1 MEFLRQLSSYIGGGP
16 AEVEETEEQRFQRER
31 RQAKLRMLSRSQRGV
46 ILDDLKAS
54 VTEVFQL
61 LAESQK
67 QVNQATIASSTME
80 SVDDNNKKVL
90 ILNDDI
96 PAVSKLCANL
106 DRCFSHGLRRVENDE
121 TQSVKFFGLLKW
133 TCTRLGAIHQQR
145 MAHGVD
151 GAGSANLSKQAVQ
164 LATSSLEPELPRN
177 VRGFLACVRTAN
189 NLSNVQQDEG
199 KARAFIRQA
208 LNTHIFLE
216 CMRVTLNEANDDL
229 LMSYFT
235 EYALFRQKEEIATF
249 LSLLDGLD
257 TLSFGFMVN
266 DMRLDL
272 SPDIQPFNTP
282 LPKPVPQI
290 AEAPPAELIDPE
302 DMIQGRV
309 RLSGEDYECNLLASK
324 LMSHR
329 QLNAKFDTSNNGN
342 PLADVLKRAKT
353 SQALDDATSAVLR
366 FLEIGLPEYDVFG
379 APLLEVVCNPFL
391 CGLARFDTAL
401 GLPDV
406 VEACVCYLHRK
417 LATPG
422 LFQVH
427 LASEHVLDLRDAIEE
442 LGGFHKSM
450 AIDPHEVISVLLQ
463 YLWELPEALLTEDRL
478 DAFVS
483 IGKNMAMDEVTQ
495 VKSLRALVNDLPWYV
510 KPLLERLLHLFAR
523 AFTPEFQHKSGLEL
537 HTLSLLLAPILLR
550 PTRSFRFSELDE
562 PAFRR
567 FPLAGHIPIKHRFPS
582 NLYSEYPSEEAERMA
597 SEVQALRKLKQQAE
611 DGALVLE
618 LLITHQDAILRDI
631 RDEMATHRA
640 ALEVKVG
647 HMEKVRL
654 RLAERIDVTKPY
666 HVSLLRTLWSGL
678 LPLDE
683 TASDYNANLALE
695 KAESV
700 DVTALLHSS
709 RWLASG
715 FHTKDPLGG
724 FRGGGLLSLE
734 CLAFFVHEYKEKAQN
749 MMTRNAQPGG
759 SRYPFPVAAINVM
772 RMLIKLLMLDQVPA
786 SSSKLILHAE
796 TGVDTVLQMQVAER
810 VSRTPFW
817 KVFDEEHAF
826 EKLFSM
832 SFMVLDL
839 HWLRSGATQMGFN
852 PVLDTTRRQM
862 GWLLEQAPR
871 SIDEMWTLWMQV
883 REQQV
888 KKVPAS
894 SSSSSAGNQPAHS
907 DPLLLDETA
916 MLVETALD
924 EEALADQMMLNL
936 KQKDKDRMAS
946 QAKYLEEKLAALE
959 TTSFPEY
966 CDDNIAKLTALDINE
981 TLESL

>member
-1 MEFLRQLSSYIGGGP
+1 MELLRQLSSYLGGS

-54 VTEVFQL
+54 VTEVLTL
-61 LAESQK
+61 LAENQK
-67 QVNQATIASSTME
+67 AVNQATMASATMA
-80 SVDDNNKKVL
+80 SVDDNNTKVL

-96 PAVSKLCANL
+96 PAVTKLCANL

-121 TQSVKFFGLLKW
+121 AQSVKFFGLLKW
-133 TCTRLGAIHQQR
+133 TCTRLGALHQQR
-145 MAHGVD
+145 MATGVD

-208 LNTHIFLE
+208 LNTHIILD
-216 CMRVTLNEANDDL
+216 CMRLTLSEANDDL
-229 LMSYFT
+229 LLSYFT
-235 EYALFRQKEEIATF
+235 EYALFRQKEETATF
-249 LSLLDGLD
+249 LELLEGLD

-266 DMRLDL
+266 DVRLDL
-272 SPDIQPFNTP
+272 SPDVQPFNTP

-290 AEAPPAELIDPE
+290 AEPPPAELIDPE

-309 RLSGEDYECNLLASK
+309 RLSCEDYECNLLASK
-324 LMSHR
+324 LMSYR
-329 QLNAKFDTSNNGN
+329 QLNPKFDTSNNGN
-342 PLADVLKRAKT
+342 PLADVLKKAKT
-353 SQALDDATSAVLR
+353 SQALDDATAAVLR

-463 YLWELPEALLTEDRL
+463 YLWELPEALLTEDRM
-478 DAFVS
+478 DAF
-483 IGKNMAMDEVTQ
+483 IALGKSASDDKATL
-495 VKSLRALVNDLPWYV
+495 KSLRALVNDLPWYT

-523 AFTPEFQHKSGLEL
+523 SFTPEFQQKSGLEL
-537 HTLSLLLAPILLR
+537 HTLAVLLSPIMLR
-550 PTRSFRFSELDE
+550 PTRAFRFSELDE

-567 FPLAGHIPIKHRFPS
+567 FPLAGHVPIKHRFPP
-582 NLYSEYPSEEAERMA
+582 NLYSEYPSEEAERLA

-611 DGALVLE
+611 DGAHVVELLVL
-618 LLITHQDAILRDI
+618 HQDYLLRDI
-631 RDEMATHRA
+631 RDEMAAHRA
-640 ALEVKVG
+640 ALEAKVSA
-647 HMEKVRL
+647 MEAVRG
-654 RLAERIDVTKPY
+654 RLAERIDVSKPT
-666 HVSLLRTLWSGL
+666 HAALLRKLWSGL
-678 LPLDE
+678 LPLDD
-683 TASDYNANLALE
+683 TAPDYNANLALE
-695 KAESV
+695 RAESV

-734 CLAFFVHEYKEKAQN
+734 CLVFFVHEYKEKAQN
-749 MMTRNAQPGG
+749 MMARNAAPGG

-772 RMLIKLLMLDQVPA
+772 RMLIKLLMLDHVPA
-786 SSSKLILHAE
+786 TSSKLILHAE

-817 KVFDEEHAF
+817 KVFDEDHAF

-871 SIDEMWTLWMQV
+871 SIDEMWTTWMQV
-883 REQQV
+883 REQTV
-888 KKVPAS
+888 KKVPTS
-894 SSSSSAGNQPAHS
+894 GNQPAPTV
-907 DPLLLDETA
+907 DRPA
-916 MLVETALD
+916 R
-924 EEALADQMMLNL
+924 EEEDDFDADAIADQMMLDL
-936 KQKDKDRMAS
+936 KQKDKERMAS
-946 QAKYLEEKLAALE
+946 QAKYLQEKLATLE
-959 TTSFPEY
+959 TATFPEY
-966 CDDNIAKLTALDINE
+966 SDENIAKLTALDINE
-981 TLESL
+981 TLEVPTA